1 MTEYLLNFANVFGCD
16 LLIFRQFPAGDR
28 KIGNIRCFWTHQDSE
43 LHMSNSL
50 FLQNDPATSWMKNF
64 DFPAVILQLGSQAA
78 STAVESNQYQDWASA
93 PSPAVDICIY
103 TKSPEGLAR
112 YPQRLFGPQPSSL
125 QVGIAVP
132 KDPYISY
139 IWSNLLWHYTHFGG
153 QKKFTQMKFTKFTKH
168 WCSERP
174 AGMRT
179 RPYIL
184 TWKKHTKTP
193 NG

>member
-28 KIGNIRCFWTHQDSE
+28 KIGNIRCFWTHQDSVSE
-43 LHMSNSL
+43 TCPIRCLRMIRLH
-50 FLQNDPATSWMKNF
+50 PEKNWLRCH
-64 DFPAVILQLGSQAA
+64 PIRGSQAA

-93 PSPAVDICIY
+93 PSWPSCWHLHLLHQIAWGPGKIPSKTFRASAQFI
-103 TKSPEGLAR
+103 AR
-112 YPQRLFGPQPSSL
+112 I
-125 QVGIAVP
+125 VVP
-132 KDPYISY
+132 IDPYISY

-153 QKKFTQMKFTKFTKH
+153 QKKLTQMKFTKFTKH